1 MGAAHLPGLKTI
13 TEIKGREG
21 EREEE
26 RDRGEEEEGG
36 RKEEERKKE
45 EDEEEKGSKARER
58 KYKICVIDL
67 FILHE

>member
-67 FILHE
+67 SILHE